1 MEALG
6 KKNDLNYNFPMEENT
21 CFFVRDVKEGEC
33 LERCFSEKNM
43 LFYLY
48 SGKIEL
54 FGDGRDRHV
63 VSTGYFFVLPKNESA
78 YGKVLKDAVLV
89 GCLFTND
96 LHLFSW
102 PLLARFARSL
112 SENFTYKFSTL
123 KSVSSFHAFYKAL
136 LYLLESGV
144 TEINFHKLK
153 REELFLY
160 LRTFYSRKKLAFF
173 FYPILG
179 CEMDFKDFVLSNY
192 HHMKDVQQFAEE
204 ANMTLSTFN
213 RHFKEVFNEPA
224 YQWMQSNKAEK
235 VRISIV
241 TTDASF
247 TEIALEYGFSSPAH
261 LTAFCKK
268 SFGLTPTALRKQGVR

>member
-1 MEALG
+1 
-6 KKNDLNYNFPMEENT
+6 
-21 CFFVRDVKEGEC
+21 
-33 LERCFSEKNM
+33 M

-54 FGDGRDRHV
+54 FGDGREKNI
-63 VSTGYFFVLPKNESA
+63 VSAGYFFVLPKNGSA
-78 YGKVLKDAVLV
+78 YVRVLKDAVV
-89 GCLFTND
+89 IGCLFSND
-96 LHLFSW
+96 LRLFSW
-102 PLLARFARSL
+102 PLLSRFARSL
-112 SENFTYKFSTL
+112 SDNFTYKFSTL
-123 KSVSSFHAFYKAL
+123 KAASSFHEFYKTFL
-136 LYLLESGV
+136 NLLESGV

-179 CEMDFKDFVLSNY
+179 CELDFKDFVLSNY
-192 HHMKDVQQFAEE
+192 HRMKDVQQFAEE

-213 RHFKEVFNEPA
+213 RHFKEVFNESA
-224 YQWMQSNKAEK
+224 YRWMQANKAEK

-247 TEIALEYGFSSPAH
+247 TEIAHEYGFSSPAH
-261 LTAFCKK
+261 LTAFCKNV
-268 SFGLTPTALRKQGVR
+268 FGLTPTALRKQGIR